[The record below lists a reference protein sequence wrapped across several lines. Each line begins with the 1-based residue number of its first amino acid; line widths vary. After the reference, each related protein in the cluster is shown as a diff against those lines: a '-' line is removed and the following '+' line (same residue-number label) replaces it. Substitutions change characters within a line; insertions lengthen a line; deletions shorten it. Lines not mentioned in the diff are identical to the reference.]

1 MFDSIRRA
9 RTHLAVMDAVL
20 PAAER
25 LAHAD
30 GIPQPGAEHLL
41 LGALELPDGIARRA
55 LDAVGCDS
63 GALQAALTQGHAAAL
78 RAVGVHADDEAIGAA
93 MPAPTQAK
101 GPLRSQGSLQT
112 ALQRAVELAKDDGV
126 SLGSGHLLLAVIEPE
141 RGTLAGA
148 LTRLGVDRAVL
159 RAEVQRLLAR

>member
-1 MFDSIRRA
+1 
-9 RTHLAVMDAVL
+9 
-20 PAAER
+20 
-25 LAHAD
+25 
-30 GIPQPGAEHLL
+30 
-41 LGALELPDGIARRA
+41 
-55 LDAVGCDS
+55 
-63 GALQAALTQGHAAAL
+63 
-78 RAVGVHADDEAIGAA
+78 